1 MTTPVITQVN
11 RLQTVLFAV
20 KSAQEQ
26 SEEDS
31 LHKRAQKVFLNKL
44 CVLLESCA
52 VAVLSLSLVG
62 SLCMHTVTDSQCVRA
77 EHSVRKT

>member
-52 VAVLSLSLVG
+52 VAVLLVG